1 MNHHFSTRL
10 IKSGRHERISPAR
23 RANLTGGKTMNPTQD
38 KTFWKCTKCG
48 FTLTQPTPPEQC
60 PECKET
66 CEFKNVTCY
75 LPECGGVGN
84 MDPRL

>member
-1 MNHHFSTRL
+1 MNQ
-10 IKSGRHERISPAR
+10 
-23 RANLTGGKTMNPTQD
+23 TQD